1 MSELN
6 RYAARLEF
14 DKVCAEVA
22 HYAVCALAKEKIIG
36 TEPVSDL
43 MQAAEQMEGV
53 GGALDLLGVLLH
65 VRPLLLNDVAARHE
79 KQAHAE
85 QKKAQSEHPGRDD
98 EIFEENTFHVSA

>member
-43 MQAAEQMEGV
+43 MQAAEQMAATAALTAAIGRNGV
-53 GGALDLLGVLLH
+53 PSLTDAGELAPIAVRAEKGGLLSMPELLRVLPP
-65 VRPLLLNDVAARHE
+65 V
-79 KQAHAE
+79 
-85 QKKAQSEHPGRDD
+85 
-98 EIFEENTFHVSA
+98 